1 MNKPNLSTLT
11 GLQTGR
17 PFLFE
22 LTIRVGFATEDCAM
36 TKAATHEPISGFGLK
51 VAFRNYFEV
60 SSGVHLA
67 LPKLAS
73 EVELTINLSVKLLKG
88 KQDIMLGTQN
98 SVIVIQFNHDISVC
112 VSLSGLSL

>member
-1 MNKPNLSTLT
+1 
-11 GLQTGR
+11 
-17 PFLFE
+17 
-22 LTIRVGFATEDCAM
+22 M

-73 EVELTINLSVKLLKG
+73 EVEFTINLSVKLLKG
-88 KQDIMLGTQN
+88 K
-98 SVIVIQFNHDISVC
+98 
-112 VSLSGLSL
+112 